1 MSISTSIS
9 RYRNDRRRRG
19 SMPAHL
25 FLLETG
31 LSSGYGF
38 QREMEQSLSRRIGV

>member
-1 MSISTSIS
+1 MSITNAVIN
-9 RYRNDRRRRG
+9 YRKDRRRRG
-19 SMPAHL
+19 STPAHL

-38 QREMEQSLSRRIGV
+38 QRELEQSLSRRMRV